1 MPFGEAPNQVQT
13 SICQL
18 LHRPIN
24 HMGNTIE
31 SIPFK
36 EFVFTQDVPPIC
48 QVLNIALLPRFDDD
62 KENGGEIIRIRTNL
76 LLLTG
81 SDNWSFLI

>member
-18 LHRPIN
+18 LQRPIN

-48 QVLNIALLPRFDDD
+48 QVLNIEFLPRFDDN

-76 LLLTG
+76 C
-81 SDNWSFLI
+81 S